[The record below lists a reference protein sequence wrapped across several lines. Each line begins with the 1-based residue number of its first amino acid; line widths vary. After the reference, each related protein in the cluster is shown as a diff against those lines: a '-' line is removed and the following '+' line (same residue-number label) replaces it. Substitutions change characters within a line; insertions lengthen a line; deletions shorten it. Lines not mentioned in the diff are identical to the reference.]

1 MIIALHRKKEIEKE
15 VIDAY
20 RSFIDFYCHDRD
32 LSAIESLFHPEIT
45 NIGSGEDEL
54 TLNHDAVKQIFRRDI
69 EQCPC
74 KLTYDEK
81 QLNVMVISQD
91 QALVISEFDTD
102 TIINDI
108 PFESK
113 GYRYSMLLQKTGEKW
128 LIRHIHLSKAE
139 PNLQQGESF
148 PITDL
153 SERNNV
159 LEKLVNK
166 RTKELCKLNIDLAEA
181 NKEISEIKQRFET
194 IFEKASDGII
204 VADWQ
209 NHSFFMVNQRICDIL
224 GYRKRELSDF
234 WLSDMIPTDQYQQS
248 LSRILQ
254 ETEGETPI
262 AESIPLKC
270 STGEIRY
277 FDVTSQPIK
286 IKKKSYLVSLYRD
299 ITEHKRTLKLKKE
312 AEIAQKA
319 SEAKNIFLANMSHE
333 IRTPVTGIIGMSE
346 ILNKTQLNVTQKEY
360 LNIITE
366 SSKILL
372 NLINDI
378 LDISK
383 IEAGKLKLKAERFN
397 LADLIENI
405 RTLIKPQLISKRNQF
420 KITIS
425 NDVPDIFETDRMRL
439 EQILMNLL
447 NNAIKFT
454 ENGEIQL
461 NIERLTNNKETNQ
474 YKVKISDTG
483 IGISKQDQLKL
494 FQKFQ
499 QVDTTLSKPSDGS
512 GLGLYICRQLVNLLG
527 GEIGVDSDTGQ
538 GSSFWFTFQS
548 VEDNNK
554 LKENVSLEIETETNL
569 NMKVLLV
576 DDKRVNLQVISLML
590 QTANCE
596 IDTAFNG
603 LEALDKFNPEKHQ
616 VVLMDIMM
624 PLMDGITAMKE
635 LRKRHDSLPPIIAI
649 TANAMAGDK
658 EKYLNEGFDA
668 YITKPLTMNKLL
680 SELMGLGV
688 LNNNKAIS

>member
-1 MIIALHRKKEIEKE
+1 MLIALHRKKELEKE
-15 VIDAY
+15 IIDSY
-20 RSFIDFYCHDRD
+20 RSFIDYYCNERD
-32 LSAIESLFHPEIT
+32 MEAIKSLFHPEIT
-45 NIGSGEDEL
+45 NIGSGEDEFTL
-54 TLNHDAVKQIFRRDI
+54 TYDAVSEIFERDI
-69 EQCPC
+69 QQCPC

-81 QLNVMVISQD
+81 HLKVMVISQD
-91 QALVISEFDTD
+91 QALVVSEFDTK
-102 TIINDI
+102 TVINEN
-108 PFESK
+108 PLETK
-113 GYRYSMLLQKTGEKW
+113 GYRYSILWQKPEEKW
-128 LIRHIHLSKAE
+128 LIRHIHLSRAE

-166 RTKELCKLNIDLAEA
+166 RTRELCQLNINLAEA
-181 NKEISEIKQRFET
+181 NKEISEIKQRFEI

-204 VADWQ
+204 VADWE
-209 NHSFFMVNQRICDIL
+209 NHSFFMVNQRICDNL
-224 GYRKRELSDF
+224 GYRKKEMSDF
-234 WLSDMIPTDQYQQS
+234 WLSDLIPADQYQQS
-248 LSRILQ
+248 LSKILK
-254 ETEGETPI
+254 ETDGQTPI

-270 STGEIRY
+270 SNGEIRF
-277 FDVTSQPIK
+277 FDVTSQAIR
-286 IKKKSYLVSLYRD
+286 INKKNFLVSLYRD
-299 ITEHKRTLKLKKE
+299 ITEHKQAILLKKE

-346 ILNKTQLNVTQKEY
+346 ILTKTELSHRQKDY
-360 LNIITE
+360 LSIITD

-383 IEAGKLKLKAERFN
+383 IEAGKLELKTEKFKLSE
-397 LADLIENI
+397 LLENI
-405 RTLIKPQLISKRNQF
+405 KTLIKPGLINKNNQF
-420 KITIS
+420 KVTIS
-425 NDVPDIFETDRMRL
+425 HDVPSILESDRMRL

-454 ENGEIQL
+454 ENGEIHL
-461 NIERLTNNKETNQ
+461 FIEKLSNEKDFNQ
-474 YKVKISDTG
+474 YKVKITDSG
-483 IGISKQDQLKL
+483 IGISPNDQMKL

-499 QVDTTLSKPSDGS
+499 QVETPLSEYSDGS

-527 GEIGVDSDTGQ
+527 GEIGVDSESGK

-548 VEDNNK
+548 
-554 LKENVSLEIETETNL
+554 KENNIGLEEYVSTETNIDTSL

-590 QTANCE
+590 QTANCQ
-596 IDTAFNG
+596 IDTALNG
-603 LEALDKFNPEKHQ
+603 LEALYKFEPEKHQ
-616 VVLMDIMM
+616 VILMDIMM

-635 LRKRHDSLPPIIAI
+635 LRKRHQELPPIIAI

-680 SELMGLGV
+680 SELAGLGV
-688 LNNNKAIS
+688 INTKTSN